1 MANNFSE
8 NSTRA
13 LNLALEAARQF
24 GHGYIGTEHLL
35 LGLLR
40 ADGGV
45 SSKVL
50 LDAGLTDEFVV
61 ERIKENVGVGVP
73 SDVSGQDMTPRLK
86 RILERSFVEARR
98 TGNYIIGT
106 EHILMSLLEEPNCQ
120 AVDIIESAGIDIRS
134 LYTDVVGSMGL
145 SAAGDSDSGARK
157 HGASK
162 KGGSNKNTPN
172 LNSYGTD
179 LTEMV
184 RENKIDPIIG
194 RGTEIE
200 RVIQVLSRRTKNNPC
215 LIGEPGVSKT
225 AIAEGLAQHIVE
237 GSVPEPLKNKRVVTL
252 DIASMIAGSKYRGD
266 FEERLKNVIEEVKK
280 EGNVIL
286 FIDELHVLVGAGSA
300 EGAMDAANILKPSL
314 ARGEIQV
321 IGATTLDEYKK
332 HIEKDA
338 ALERRFQPIV
348 VSEPSEE
355 DAIAILKGIRDKY
368 EAHHGVKI
376 SDEAIESA
384 VRLSSR
390 YIRDRFLPDKAI
402 DLMDEAASKLR
413 MKNLTA
419 PPDLKSKEEE
429 IKRVAGEK
437 ENAVRNQDFEKAA
450 TLRDREKAL
459 SAELEEMKKNWNS
472 ESGKEKLT
480 LTSEDIEDVVT
491 QTTGIPVKKLVHEES
506 ERLLNMENILHN
518 RVVGQNEAVNAVAR
532 AIRRGRVG
540 LKDPKRPIGSFLFL
554 GPTGVGKTELSKAL
568 AEVLFGDESAMIRVD
583 MSEYME
589 KHTVSKMIGSPPG
602 YVGFDDGGQLTEKVR
617 RKPYSV
623 ILFDEIEKAHPDVFN
638 IMLQILDDGRLTDAK
653 GRTVDFKN
661 TVIIMTSNIGAKTI
675 TDSKKLG
682 FTPAEDSFDKNQE
695 KIRENVMDELKRSFR
710 PEFLNRIDDII
721 VFKQLDRD
729 DIKKIAAGLCNSVVK
744 SLKDLGIDLTVD
756 DSAIDV
762 LVEKGFDVTYGARPL
777 KRAIQ
782 SLIEDK
788 MAEKMLE
795 KTFSEGDSVIAK
807 GENGKIIFVKKGEEN
822 SSETDEKAAEQ
833 KAEEKPDEKG
843 DAQA

>member
-13 LNLALEAARQF
+13 LNLALEAARQL

-120 AVDIIESAGIDIRS
+120 AVEIIESAGIDIRS
-134 LYTDVVGSMGL
+134 LYSDVIESMGL
-145 SAAGDSDSGARK
+145 SAAGDTDRDGQK
-157 HGASK
+157 HGTAK
-162 KGGSNKNTPN
+162 KSGGKNTPN

-215 LIGEPGVSKT
+215 LIGEPGVGKT
-225 AIAEGLAQHIVE
+225 AIAEGLAQHIIE

-338 ALERRFQPIV
+338 ALERRFQPII

-419 PPDLKSKEEE
+419 PPDMKSKEEE

-450 TLRDREKAL
+450 TLRDKEKVLA
-459 SAELEEMKKNWNS
+459 SELEEMKKNWNS

-480 LTSEDIEDVVT
+480 LTAEDIEDVVT

-506 ERLLNMENILHN
+506 ERLLNMENILHK
-518 RVVGQNEAVNAVAR
+518 RVVGQDEAVNAVAR

-682 FTPAEDSFDKNQE
+682 FTPAEDNFDRNQE
-695 KIRENVMDELKRSFR
+695 TIRENVMDELKRSFR

-721 VFKQLDRD
+721 VFKQLDRE
-729 DIKKIAAGLCNSVVK
+729 DIKKIASRLCDSVVK
-744 SLKDLGIDLTVD
+744 SLKELGITLTVE

-795 KTFSEGDSVIAK
+795 KTFSEGDEVVAR
-807 GENGKIIFVKKGEEN
+807 GEDGKIVFAKKGEDPVA
-822 SSETDEKAAEQ
+822 ETTEP
-833 KAEEKPDEKG
+833 KAEAEPEDKG
-843 DAQA
+843 NAEA

>member
-86 RILERSFVEARR
+86 RILEMSFVEARR

-120 AVDIIESAGIDIRS
+120 AVEIIESAGIDIRS
-134 LYTDVVGSMGL
+134 LYSDVIESMGL
-145 SAAGDSDSGARK
+145 SVAGDTDRDGQK
-157 HGASK
+157 HGTAK
-162 KGGSNKNTPN
+162 KSGGKNTPN

-215 LIGEPGVSKT
+215 LIGEPGVGKT
-225 AIAEGLAQHIVE
+225 AIAEGLAQHIIE

-338 ALERRFQPIV
+338 ALERRFQPII

-419 PPDLKSKEEE
+419 PPDMKSKEEE

-450 TLRDREKAL
+450 TLRDKEKVLA
-459 SAELEEMKKNWNS
+459 SELEEMKKNWNS

-480 LTSEDIEDVVT
+480 LTAEDIEDVVT

-506 ERLLNMENILHN
+506 ERLLNMENILHK
-518 RVVGQNEAVNAVAR
+518 RVVGQDEAVNAVAR

-682 FTPAEDSFDKNQE
+682 FTPAEDNFDRNQE
-695 KIRENVMDELKRSFR
+695 TIRENVMDELKRSFR

-721 VFKQLDRD
+721 VFKQLDRE
-729 DIKKIAAGLCNSVVK
+729 DIKKIASRLCDSVVK
-744 SLKDLGIDLTVD
+744 SLKELGITLSVE

-795 KTFSEGDSVIAK
+795 KTFSEGDEVVAR
-807 GENGKIIFVKKGEEN
+807 GEDGKIVFAKKGEDPVA
-822 SSETDEKAAEQ
+822 ETTEP
-833 KAEEKPDEKG
+833 KAEAEPEDKG
-843 DAQA
+843 NAEA

>member
-120 AVDIIESAGIDIRS
+120 AVEIIESAGIDIRS
-134 LYTDVVGSMGL
+134 LYSDVIESMGL
-145 SAAGDSDSGARK
+145 SAAGDTDRDGQK
-157 HGASK
+157 HGTAK
-162 KGGSNKNTPN
+162 KSGGKNTPN

-200 RVIQVLSRRTKNNPC
+200 RVIQVLSRRTTNNPC
-215 LIGEPGVSKT
+215 LIGEPGVGKT
-225 AIAEGLAQHIVE
+225 AIAEGLAQHIIE

-338 ALERRFQPIV
+338 ALERRFQPII

-419 PPDLKSKEEE
+419 PPDMKSKEEE

-450 TLRDREKAL
+450 TLRDKEKVLA
-459 SAELEEMKKNWNS
+459 SELEEMKKNWNS

-480 LTSEDIEDVVT
+480 LTAEDIEDVVT

-506 ERLLNMENILHN
+506 ERLLNMENILHK
-518 RVVGQNEAVNAVAR
+518 RVVGQDEAVNAVAR

-682 FTPAEDSFDKNQE
+682 FTPAEDNFDRNQE
-695 KIRENVMDELKRSFR
+695 TIRENVMDELKRSFR

-721 VFKQLDRD
+721 VFKQLDRE
-729 DIKKIAAGLCNSVVK
+729 DIKQIASRLCDSVVK
-744 SLKDLGIDLTVD
+744 SLKELGITLSVE

-795 KTFSEGDSVIAK
+795 KTFSEGDEVVAR
-807 GENGKIIFVKKGEEN
+807 GEDGKIVFAKKGEDPVA
-822 SSETDEKAAEQ
+822 ETTEP
-833 KAEEKPDEKG
+833 KAEAEPEDKG
-843 DAQA
+843 NAEA

>member
-120 AVDIIESAGIDIRS
+120 AVEIIESAGIDIRS
-134 LYTDVVGSMGL
+134 LYSDVIESMGL
-145 SAAGDSDSGARK
+145 SAAGDTDRDGQK
-157 HGASK
+157 HGTAK
-162 KGGSNKNTPN
+162 KSGGKNTPN

-215 LIGEPGVSKT
+215 LIGEPGVGKT
-225 AIAEGLAQHIVE
+225 AIAEGLAQHIIE

-338 ALERRFQPIV
+338 ALERRFQPII

-419 PPDLKSKEEE
+419 PPDMKSKEEE

-450 TLRDREKAL
+450 TLRDKEKVLA
-459 SAELEEMKKNWNS
+459 SELEEMKKNWNS

-480 LTSEDIEDVVT
+480 LTAEDIEDVVT

-506 ERLLNMENILHN
+506 ERLLNMENILHK
-518 RVVGQNEAVNAVAR
+518 RVVGQDEAVNAVAR

-682 FTPAEDSFDKNQE
+682 FTPAEDNFDRNQE
-695 KIRENVMDELKRSFR
+695 TIRENVMDELKRSFR

-721 VFKQLDRD
+721 VFKQLDRE
-729 DIKKIAAGLCNSVVK
+729 DIKKIASRLCDSVVK
-744 SLKDLGIDLTVD
+744 SLKELGITLSVE

-795 KTFSEGDSVIAK
+795 KTFSEGDEVVAR
-807 GENGKIIFVKKGEEN
+807 GEDGKIVFAKKGEDPVA
-822 SSETDEKAAEQ
+822 ETTEP
-833 KAEEKPDEKG
+833 KAEAEPEDKG
-843 DAQA
+843 NAEA

>member
-120 AVDIIESAGIDIRS
+120 AVEIIESAGIDIRS
-134 LYTDVVGSMGL
+134 LYSDVIESMGL
-145 SAAGDSDSGARK
+145 SAAGDTDRDGQK
-157 HGASK
+157 HGTAK
-162 KGGSNKNTPN
+162 KSGGKNTPN

-215 LIGEPGVSKT
+215 LIGEPGVGKT
-225 AIAEGLAQHIVE
+225 AIAEGLAQHIIE

-338 ALERRFQPIV
+338 ALERRFQPII

-419 PPDLKSKEEE
+419 PPDMKSKEEE

-450 TLRDREKAL
+450 TLRDKEKVLA
-459 SAELEEMKKNWNS
+459 SELEEMKKNWNS

-480 LTSEDIEDVVT
+480 LTAEDIEDVVT

-506 ERLLNMENILHN
+506 ERLLNMENILHK
-518 RVVGQNEAVNAVAR
+518 RVVGQDEAVNAVAR

-682 FTPAEDSFDKNQE
+682 FTPAEDNFDRNQE
-695 KIRENVMDELKRSFR
+695 TIRENVMDELKRSFR

-721 VFKQLDRD
+721 VFKQLDRE
-729 DIKKIAAGLCNSVVK
+729 DIKQIASRLCDSVVK
-744 SLKDLGIDLTVD
+744 SLKELGITLSVE

-795 KTFSEGDSVIAK
+795 KTFSEGDEVVAR
-807 GENGKIIFVKKGEEN
+807 GEDGKIVFAKKGEDPVA
-822 SSETDEKAAEQ
+822 ETTEP
-833 KAEEKPDEKG
+833 KAEAKPEDKG
-843 DAQA
+843 NAEA

>member
-120 AVDIIESAGIDIRS
+120 AVEIIESAGIDIRS
-134 LYTDVVGSMGL
+134 LYSDVIESMGL
-145 SAAGDSDSGARK
+145 SAAGDTDRDGQK
-157 HGASK
+157 HGTAK
-162 KGGSNKNTPN
+162 KSGGKNTPN

-215 LIGEPGVSKT
+215 LIGEPGVGKT
-225 AIAEGLAQHIVE
+225 AIAEGLAQHIFE

-338 ALERRFQPIV
+338 ALERRFQPII

-419 PPDLKSKEEE
+419 PPDMKSKEEE

-450 TLRDREKAL
+450 TLRDKEKVLA
-459 SAELEEMKKNWNS
+459 SELEEMKKNWSS

-480 LTSEDIEDVVT
+480 LTAEDIEDVVT

-506 ERLLNMENILHN
+506 ERLLNMENILHK
-518 RVVGQNEAVNAVAR
+518 RVVGQDEAVNAVAR

-682 FTPAEDSFDKNQE
+682 FTPAEDNFDRNQE
-695 KIRENVMDELKRSFR
+695 TIRENVMDELKRSFR

-721 VFKQLDRD
+721 VFKQLDRE
-729 DIKKIAAGLCNSVVK
+729 DIKKIASRLCDSVVK
-744 SLKDLGIDLTVD
+744 SLKELGITLSME

-795 KTFSEGDSVIAK
+795 KTFSEGDEVVAR
-807 GENGKIIFVKKGEEN
+807 GEDGKIVFAKKGEDPVA
-822 SSETDEKAAEQ
+822 ETTEP
-833 KAEEKPDEKG
+833 KAEAEPEDKG
-843 DAQA
+843 NAEA

>member
-120 AVDIIESAGIDIRS
+120 AVEIIESAGIDIRS
-134 LYTDVVGSMGL
+134 LYSDVIESMGL
-145 SAAGDSDSGARK
+145 SAAGDTDRDGQK
-157 HGASK
+157 HGTAK
-162 KGGSNKNTPN
+162 KSGGKNTPN

-215 LIGEPGVSKT
+215 LIGEPGVGKT
-225 AIAEGLAQHIVE
+225 AIAEELAQHIFE

-338 ALERRFQPIV
+338 ALERRFQPII

-419 PPDLKSKEEE
+419 PPDMKSKEEE

-450 TLRDREKAL
+450 TLRDKEKVLA
-459 SAELEEMKKNWNS
+459 SELEEMKKNWSS

-480 LTSEDIEDVVT
+480 LTAEDIEDVVT

-506 ERLLNMENILHN
+506 ERLLNMENILHK
-518 RVVGQNEAVNAVAR
+518 RVVGQDEAVNAVAR

-682 FTPAEDSFDKNQE
+682 FTPAEDNFDRNQE
-695 KIRENVMDELKRSFR
+695 TIRENVMDELKRSFR

-721 VFKQLDRD
+721 VFKQLDRE
-729 DIKKIAAGLCNSVVK
+729 DIKKIASRLCDSVVK
-744 SLKDLGIDLTVD
+744 SLKELGITLSVE

-795 KTFSEGDSVIAK
+795 KTFSEGDEVVAR
-807 GENGKIIFVKKGEEN
+807 GEDGKIVFAKKGEDPVA
-822 SSETDEKAAEQ
+822 ETTEP
-833 KAEEKPDEKG
+833 KAEAEPEDKG
-843 DAQA
+843 NAEA

>member
-120 AVDIIESAGIDIRS
+120 AVEIIESAGIDIRS
-134 LYTDVVGSMGL
+134 LYSDVIESMGL
-145 SAAGDSDSGARK
+145 SVAGDTDRDGQK
-157 HGASK
+157 HGTAK
-162 KGGSNKNTPN
+162 KSGGKNTPN

-215 LIGEPGVSKT
+215 LIGEPGVGKT
-225 AIAEGLAQHIVE
+225 AIAEGLAQHIIE

-338 ALERRFQPIV
+338 ALERRFQPII

-419 PPDLKSKEEE
+419 PPDMKSKEEE

-450 TLRDREKAL
+450 TLRDKEKVLA
-459 SAELEEMKKNWNS
+459 SELEEMKKNWNA

-480 LTSEDIEDVVT
+480 LTAEDIEDVVT

-506 ERLLNMENILHN
+506 ERLLNMENILHK
-518 RVVGQNEAVNAVAR
+518 RVVGQDEAVNAVAR

-682 FTPAEDSFDKNQE
+682 FTPAEDNFDRNQE
-695 KIRENVMDELKRSFR
+695 TIRENVMDELKRSFR

-721 VFKQLDRD
+721 VFKQLDRE
-729 DIKKIAAGLCNSVVK
+729 DIKKIASRLCDSVVK
-744 SLKDLGIDLTVD
+744 SLKELGITLSVE

-795 KTFSEGDSVIAK
+795 KTFSEGDEVVAR
-807 GENGKIIFVKKGEEN
+807 GEDGKIVFAKKGEDPVA
-822 SSETDEKAAEQ
+822 ETTEP
-833 KAEEKPDEKG
+833 KAEAEPEDKG
-843 DAQA
+843 NAEA

>member
-120 AVDIIESAGIDIRS
+120 AVEIIESAGIDIRS
-134 LYTDVVGSMGL
+134 LYSDVIESMGL
-145 SAAGDSDSGARK
+145 SAAGDTDRDGQK
-157 HGASK
+157 HGTAK
-162 KGGSNKNTPN
+162 KSGGKNTPN

-200 RVIQVLSRRTKNNPC
+200 RLIQVLSRRTKNNPC
-215 LIGEPGVSKT
+215 LIGEPGVGKT
-225 AIAEGLAQHIVE
+225 AIAEGLAQHIIE

-338 ALERRFQPIV
+338 ALERRFQPII

-419 PPDLKSKEEE
+419 PPDMKSKEEE

-450 TLRDREKAL
+450 TLRDKEKVLA
-459 SAELEEMKKNWNS
+459 SELEEMKKNWNS

-480 LTSEDIEDVVT
+480 LTAEDIEDVVT

-506 ERLLNMENILHN
+506 ERLLNMENILHK
-518 RVVGQNEAVNAVAR
+518 RVVGQDEAVNAVAR

-682 FTPAEDSFDKNQE
+682 FTPAEDNFDRNQE
-695 KIRENVMDELKRSFR
+695 TIRENVMDELKRSFR

-721 VFKQLDRD
+721 VFKQLDRE
-729 DIKKIAAGLCNSVVK
+729 DIKQIASSLCDSVVK
-744 SLKDLGIDLTVD
+744 SLKELGITLSVE

-795 KTFSEGDSVIAK
+795 KTFSEGDEVVAR
-807 GENGKIIFVKKGEEN
+807 GEDGKIVFAKKGEDPVA
-822 SSETDEKAAEQ
+822 ETTEP
-833 KAEEKPDEKG
+833 KAEAEPEDKG
-843 DAQA
+843 NAEA

>member
-1 MANNFSE
+1 MKYNFNGFTTKANE
-8 NSTRA
+8 A
-13 LNLALEAARQF
+13 LNQAIGSAEQL
-24 GHGYIGTEHLL
+24 GHTYVGSEHLL
-35 LGLLR
+35 LGLLKIGTGVAAAVLNKNGITAENIEELIR
-40 ADGGV
+40 ANIGCGTVTRLSPDY
-45 SSKVL
+45 
-50 LDAGLTDEFVV
+50 F
-61 ERIKENVGVGVP
+61 
-73 SDVSGQDMTPRLK
+73 TPRAK
-86 RILERSFVEARR
+86 RVIETAMAGCANMGKKYV
-98 TGNYIIGT
+98 GT
-106 EHILMSLLEEPNCQ
+106 EHLLIGILSEGDNYAIRFINELG
-120 AVDIIESAGIDIRS
+120 VDAAALTTEALKASGIDPEDTQS
-134 LYTDVVGSMGL
+134 VN
-145 SAAGDSDSGARK
+145 AAGTASDDADSKAPTLVKYGRDLTA
-157 HGASK
+157 AAK
-162 KGGSNKNTPN
+162 KG
-172 LNSYGTD
+172 
-179 LTEMV
+179 
-184 RENKIDPIIG
+184 KIDPVIG
-194 RGTEIE
+194 REKEIE

-215 LIGEPGVSKT
+215 LIGEPGVGKT
-225 AIAEGLAQHIVE
+225 AIAEGLAQHIIE

-338 ALERRFQPIV
+338 ALERRFQPII

-419 PPDLKSKEEE
+419 PPDMKSKEEE

-450 TLRDREKAL
+450 TLRDKEKVLA
-459 SAELEEMKKNWNS
+459 SELEEMKKNWNS

-480 LTSEDIEDVVT
+480 LTAEDIEDVVT

-506 ERLLNMENILHN
+506 ERLLNMENILHK
-518 RVVGQNEAVNAVAR
+518 RVIGQDEAVNAVAR

-682 FTPAEDSFDKNQE
+682 FTPAEDNFDRNQE
-695 KIRENVMDELKRSFR
+695 TIRENVMDELKRSFR

-721 VFKQLDRD
+721 VFKQLDRE
-729 DIKKIAAGLCNSVVK
+729 DIKQIASRLCDSVVK
-744 SLKDLGIDLTVD
+744 SLKELGITLSVE

-795 KTFSEGDSVIAK
+795 KTFSEGDEVVAR
-807 GENGKIIFVKKGEEN
+807 GEDGKIVFAKKGEDPVA
-822 SSETDEKAAEQ
+822 ETTEP
-833 KAEEKPDEKG
+833 KAEAEPEDKG
-843 DAQA
+843 NAEA

>member
-120 AVDIIESAGIDIRS
+120 AVEIIESAGIDIRS
-134 LYTDVVGSMGL
+134 LYSDVIESMGL
-145 SAAGDSDSGARK
+145 SAAGDTDRDGQK
-157 HGASK
+157 HGTAK
-162 KGGSNKNTPN
+162 KSGGKNTPN

-215 LIGEPGVSKT
+215 LIGEPGVGKT
-225 AIAEGLAQHIVE
+225 AIAEGLAQHIIE

-338 ALERRFQPIV
+338 ALERRFQPII

-419 PPDLKSKEEE
+419 PPDMKSKEEE

-450 TLRDREKAL
+450 TLRDKEKVLA
-459 SAELEEMKKNWNS
+459 SELEEMKKNWNS

-480 LTSEDIEDVVT
+480 LTAEDIEDVVT

-506 ERLLNMENILHN
+506 ERLLNMEDILHK
-518 RVVGQNEAVNAVAR
+518 RVVGQDEAVNAVAR

-682 FTPAEDSFDKNQE
+682 FTPAEDNFDRNQE
-695 KIRENVMDELKRSFR
+695 TIRENVMDELKRSFR

-721 VFKQLDRD
+721 VFKQLDRE
-729 DIKKIAAGLCNSVVK
+729 DIKQIASRLCDSVVK
-744 SLKDLGIDLTVD
+744 SLKELGITLSVE

-795 KTFSEGDSVIAK
+795 KTFSEGDEVVAR
-807 GENGKIIFVKKGEEN
+807 GEDGKIVFAKKGEDPVA
-822 SSETDEKAAEQ
+822 ETTEP
-833 KAEEKPDEKG
+833 KAEAEPEDKG
-843 DAQA
+843 NAEA

>member
-120 AVDIIESAGIDIRS
+120 AVEIIESAGIDIRS
-134 LYTDVVGSMGL
+134 LYSDVIESMGL
-145 SAAGDSDSGARK
+145 SAAGDTDRDGQK
-157 HGASK
+157 HGTAK
-162 KGGSNKNTPN
+162 KSGGKNTPN

-215 LIGEPGVSKT
+215 LIGEPGVGKT
-225 AIAEGLAQHIVE
+225 AIAEGLAQHIIE

-338 ALERRFQPIV
+338 ALERRFQPII

-402 DLMDEAASKLR
+402 DLMDEASSKLR

-419 PPDLKSKEEE
+419 PPDMKSKEEE

-450 TLRDREKAL
+450 TLRDKEKVLA
-459 SAELEEMKKNWNS
+459 SELEEMKKNWNS

-480 LTSEDIEDVVT
+480 LTAEDIEDVVT

-506 ERLLNMENILHN
+506 ERLLNMENILHK
-518 RVVGQNEAVNAVAR
+518 RVVGQDEAVNAVAR

-682 FTPAEDSFDKNQE
+682 FTPAEDNFDRNQE
-695 KIRENVMDELKRSFR
+695 TIRENVMDELKRSFR

-721 VFKQLDRD
+721 VFKQLDRE
-729 DIKKIAAGLCNSVVK
+729 DIKKIASRLCDSVVK
-744 SLKDLGIDLTVD
+744 SLKELGITLSVE

-795 KTFSEGDSVIAK
+795 KTFSEGDEVVAR
-807 GENGKIIFVKKGEEN
+807 GEDGKIVFAKKGED
-822 SSETDEKAAEQ
+822 SVAETTEP
-833 KAEEKPDEKG
+833 KAEAEPEDKG
-843 DAQA
+843 NAEA

>member
-120 AVDIIESAGIDIRS
+120 AVEIIESAGIDIRS
-134 LYTDVVGSMGL
+134 LYSDVIESMGL
-145 SAAGDSDSGARK
+145 SAAGDTDRDGQK
-157 HGASK
+157 HGTAK
-162 KGGSNKNTPN
+162 KSGGKNTPN

-215 LIGEPGVSKT
+215 LIGEPGVGKT
-225 AIAEGLAQHIVE
+225 AIAEGLAQHIIE

-338 ALERRFQPIV
+338 ALERRFQPII

-419 PPDLKSKEEE
+419 PPDMKSKEEE

-450 TLRDREKAL
+450 TLRDKEKVL
-459 SAELEEMKKNWNS
+459 VSELEEMKKNWNS

-480 LTSEDIEDVVT
+480 LTAEDIEDVVT

-506 ERLLNMENILHN
+506 ERLLNMENILHK
-518 RVVGQNEAVNAVAR
+518 RVVGQDEAVNAVAR

-682 FTPAEDSFDKNQE
+682 FTPAEDNFDRNQE
-695 KIRENVMDELKRSFR
+695 TIRENVMDELKRSFR

-721 VFKQLDRD
+721 VFKQLDRE
-729 DIKKIAAGLCNSVVK
+729 DIKKIASRLCDSVVK
-744 SLKDLGIDLTVD
+744 SLKELGITLSVE

-795 KTFSEGDSVIAK
+795 KTFSEGDEVVAR
-807 GENGKIIFVKKGEEN
+807 GEDGKIVFAKKGEDPVA
-822 SSETDEKAAEQ
+822 ETTEP
-833 KAEEKPDEKG
+833 KAEAEPEDKG
-843 DAQA
+843 NAEA

>member
-120 AVDIIESAGIDIRS
+120 AVEIIESAGIDIRS
-134 LYTDVVGSMGL
+134 LYSDVIESMGL
-145 SAAGDSDSGARK
+145 SAAGDTDRDGQK
-157 HGASK
+157 HGTAK
-162 KGGSNKNTPN
+162 KSGGKNTPN

-215 LIGEPGVSKT
+215 LIGEPGVGKT
-225 AIAEGLAQHIVE
+225 AIAEGLAQHIFE

-338 ALERRFQPIV
+338 ALERRFQPII

-419 PPDLKSKEEE
+419 PPDMKSKEEE

-450 TLRDREKAL
+450 TLRDKEKVLA
-459 SAELEEMKKNWNS
+459 SELEEMKKNWSS

-480 LTSEDIEDVVT
+480 LTAEDIEDVVT

-506 ERLLNMENILHN
+506 ERLLNMENILHK
-518 RVVGQNEAVNAVAR
+518 RVVGQDEAVNAVAR

-682 FTPAEDSFDKNQE
+682 FTPAEDNFDRNQE
-695 KIRENVMDELKRSFR
+695 TIRENVMDELKRSFR

-721 VFKQLDRD
+721 VFKQLDRE
-729 DIKKIAAGLCNSVVK
+729 DIKKIASRLCDSVVK
-744 SLKDLGIDLTVD
+744 SLKELSITLSVE

-795 KTFSEGDSVIAK
+795 KTFSEGDEVVAR
-807 GENGKIIFVKKGEEN
+807 GEDGKIVFAKKGEDPVA
-822 SSETDEKAAEQ
+822 ETTEP
-833 KAEEKPDEKG
+833 KAEAEPEDKG
-843 DAQA
+843 NAEA

>member
-120 AVDIIESAGIDIRS
+120 AVEIIESAGIDIRS
-134 LYTDVVGSMGL
+134 LYSDVIESMGL
-145 SAAGDSDSGARK
+145 SAAGDTDRDGQK
-157 HGASK
+157 HGTAK
-162 KGGSNKNTPN
+162 KSGGKNTPN

-215 LIGEPGVSKT
+215 LIGEPGVGKT
-225 AIAEGLAQHIVE
+225 AIAEGLAQHIIE

-338 ALERRFQPIV
+338 ALERRFQPII

-355 DAIAILKGIRDKY
+355 DAIAVLKGIRDKY

-419 PPDLKSKEEE
+419 PPDMKSKEEE

-450 TLRDREKAL
+450 TLRDKEKVLA
-459 SAELEEMKKNWNS
+459 SELEEMKKNWNS

-480 LTSEDIEDVVT
+480 LTAEDIEDVVT

-506 ERLLNMENILHN
+506 ERLLNMENILHK
-518 RVVGQNEAVNAVAR
+518 RVVGQDEAVNAVAR

-682 FTPAEDSFDKNQE
+682 FTPAEDNFDRNQE
-695 KIRENVMDELKRSFR
+695 TIRENVMDELKRSFR

-721 VFKQLDRD
+721 VFKQLDRE
-729 DIKKIAAGLCNSVVK
+729 DIKQIASRLCDSVVK
-744 SLKDLGIDLTVD
+744 SLKELGITLSVE

-795 KTFSEGDSVIAK
+795 KTFSEGDEVVAR
-807 GENGKIIFVKKGEEN
+807 GEDGKIVFAKKGEDPVAKTTEP
-822 SSETDEKAAEQ
+822 
-833 KAEEKPDEKG
+833 KAEAEPEDKG
-843 DAQA
+843 NAEA

>member
-120 AVDIIESAGIDIRS
+120 AVEIIESAGIDIRS
-134 LYTDVVGSMGL
+134 LYSDVIESMGL
-145 SAAGDSDSGARK
+145 SAAGDTDRDGQK
-157 HGASK
+157 HGTAK
-162 KGGSNKNTPN
+162 KSGGKNTPN

-215 LIGEPGVSKT
+215 LIGEPGVGKT
-225 AIAEGLAQHIVE
+225 AIAEGLAQHIIE

-338 ALERRFQPIV
+338 ALERRFQPII

-419 PPDLKSKEEE
+419 PPDMKSKEEE

-450 TLRDREKAL
+450 TLRDKEKVLA
-459 SAELEEMKKNWNS
+459 SELEEMKKNWNS

-480 LTSEDIEDVVT
+480 LTAEDIEDVVT

-506 ERLLNMENILHN
+506 ERLLNMENILHK
-518 RVVGQNEAVNAVAR
+518 RVVGQDEAVNAVAR

-682 FTPAEDSFDKNQE
+682 FTPAEDNFDRNQE
-695 KIRENVMDELKRSFR
+695 TIRENVMDELKRSFR

-721 VFKQLDRD
+721 VFKQLDRE
-729 DIKKIAAGLCNSVVK
+729 DIKQIASRLCDSVVK
-744 SLKDLGIDLTVD
+744 SLKELGITLSVE

-795 KTFSEGDSVIAK
+795 KTFSEGDEVVAR
-807 GENGKIIFVKKGEEN
+807 GEDGKIVFAKKGEDPVA
-822 SSETDEKAAEQ
+822 ETTEPKTEAEPED
-833 KAEEKPDEKG
+833 KGNAE
-843 DAQA
+843 A

>member
-120 AVDIIESAGIDIRS
+120 AVEIIESAGIDIRS
-134 LYTDVVGSMGL
+134 LYSDVIESMGL
-145 SAAGDSDSGARK
+145 SAAGDTDRDGQK
-157 HGASK
+157 HGTAK
-162 KGGSNKNTPN
+162 KSGGKNTPN

-215 LIGEPGVSKT
+215 LIGEPGVGKT
-225 AIAEGLAQHIVE
+225 AIAEGLAQHIIE

-338 ALERRFQPIV
+338 ALERRFQPII

-419 PPDLKSKEEE
+419 PPDMKSKEEE

-450 TLRDREKAL
+450 TLRDKEKVLA
-459 SAELEEMKKNWNS
+459 SELEEMKKNWNS

-480 LTSEDIEDVVT
+480 LTAEDIEDVVT

-506 ERLLNMENILHN
+506 ERLLNMENILHK
-518 RVVGQNEAVNAVAR
+518 RVVGQDEAVNAVAR

-682 FTPAEDSFDKNQE
+682 FTPAEDNFDRNQE
-695 KIRENVMDELKRSFR
+695 TIRENVMDELKRSFR

-721 VFKQLDRD
+721 VFKQLDRE
-729 DIKKIAAGLCNSVVK
+729 DIKQIASRLCDSVVK
-744 SLKDLGIDLTVD
+744 SLKELGITLSVE

-795 KTFSEGDSVIAK
+795 KTFSEGDEVVAR
-807 GENGKIIFVKKGEEN
+807 GEDGKIVFAKKGED
-822 SSETDEKAAEQ
+822 SVAETTEP
-833 KAEEKPDEKG
+833 KAEAEPEDKG
-843 DAQA
+843 NAEA

>member
-120 AVDIIESAGIDIRS
+120 AVEIIESAGIDIRS
-134 LYTDVVGSMGL
+134 LYSDVIESMGL
-145 SAAGDSDSGARK
+145 SAAGDTDRDGQK
-157 HGASK
+157 HGTAK
-162 KGGSNKNTPN
+162 KSGGKNTPN

-215 LIGEPGVSKT
+215 LIGEPGVGKT
-225 AIAEGLAQHIVE
+225 AIAEGLAQHIIE

-280 EGNVIL
+280 EGNVIM

-338 ALERRFQPIV
+338 ALERRFQPII

-419 PPDLKSKEEE
+419 PPDMKSKEEE

-450 TLRDREKAL
+450 TLRDKEKVLA
-459 SAELEEMKKNWNS
+459 SELEEMKKNWNS

-480 LTSEDIEDVVT
+480 LTAEDIEDVVT

-506 ERLLNMENILHN
+506 ERLLNMENILHK
-518 RVVGQNEAVNAVAR
+518 RVVGQDEAVNAVAR

-682 FTPAEDSFDKNQE
+682 FTPAEDNFDRNQE
-695 KIRENVMDELKRSFR
+695 TIRENVMDELKRSFR

-721 VFKQLDRD
+721 VFKQLDRE
-729 DIKKIAAGLCNSVVK
+729 DIKKIASRLCDSVVK
-744 SLKDLGIDLTVD
+744 SLKELGITLSVE

-795 KTFSEGDSVIAK
+795 KTFSEGDEVVAR
-807 GENGKIIFVKKGEEN
+807 GEDGKIVFAKKGEDPVA
-822 SSETDEKAAEQ
+822 ETTEP
-833 KAEEKPDEKG
+833 KAEAEPEDKG
-843 DAQA
+843 NAEA

>member
-120 AVDIIESAGIDIRS
+120 AVEIIESAGIDIRS
-134 LYTDVVGSMGL
+134 LYSDVIESMGL
-145 SAAGDSDSGARK
+145 SAAGDTDRDGQK
-157 HGASK
+157 HGTAK
-162 KGGSNKNTPN
+162 KSGGKNTPN

-215 LIGEPGVSKT
+215 LIGEPGVGKT
-225 AIAEGLAQHIVE
+225 AIAEGLAQHIIE

-338 ALERRFQPIV
+338 ALERRFQPII

-419 PPDLKSKEEE
+419 PPDMKSKEEE

-450 TLRDREKAL
+450 TLRDREKVLA
-459 SAELEEMKKNWNS
+459 SELEEMKKNWSS

-480 LTSEDIEDVVT
+480 LTAEDIEDVVT

-506 ERLLNMENILHN
+506 ERLLNMENILHK
-518 RVVGQNEAVNAVAR
+518 RVVGQDEAVNAVAR

-682 FTPAEDSFDKNQE
+682 FTPAEDNFDRNQE
-695 KIRENVMDELKRSFR
+695 TIRENVMDELKRSFR

-721 VFKQLDRD
+721 VFKQLDRE
-729 DIKKIAAGLCNSVVK
+729 DIKKIASRLCDSVVK
-744 SLKDLGIDLTVD
+744 SLKELGITLTVE

-795 KTFSEGDSVIAK
+795 KTFSEGDEVVAR
-807 GENGKIIFVKKGEEN
+807 GEDGKIVFAKKGEDPVA
-822 SSETDEKAAEQ
+822 ETTEP
-833 KAEEKPDEKG
+833 KAEAEPEDKG
-843 DAQA
+843 NAEA

>member
-13 LNLALEAARQF
+13 LNLSLEAARQF

-73 SDVSGQDMTPRLK
+73 SDVSGQDMTPRMK

-106 EHILMSLLEEPNCQ
+106 EHILMALLEEPNCQ
-120 AVDIIESAGIDIRS
+120 AVEIIESAGIDVRS
-134 LYTDVVGSMGL
+134 LYASVLESMGL
-145 SAAGDSDSGARK
+145 ASAGDTEAAPRK
-157 HGASK
+157 GQSPSK
-162 KGGSNKNTPN
+162 KAGNKNTPT

-194 RGTEIE
+194 RGSEIE

-215 LIGEPGVSKT
+215 LIGEPGVGKT
-225 AIAEGLAQHIVE
+225 AIAEGLAQHIID

-266 FEERLKNVIEEVKK
+266 FEERLKNVIDEVKK

-338 ALERRFQPIV
+338 ALERRFQPII

-355 DAIAILKGIRDKY
+355 DTIAILKGIRDKY

-450 TLRDREKAL
+450 VLRDKEKSLA
-459 SAELEEMKKNWNS
+459 SELEEMKKNWNS
-472 ESGKEKLT
+472 EAGKEKLT
-480 LTSEDIEDVVT
+480 LSAEDIEDVVT

-506 ERLLNMENILHN
+506 ERLLNMEKILHQ
-518 RVVGQNEAVNAVAR
+518 RVVGQDEAVNAVAR

-568 AEVLFGDESAMIRVD
+568 AEVLFGDESSIIRVD

-661 TVIIMTSNIGAKTI
+661 TVIIMTSNIGAKMI
-675 TDSKKLG
+675 TESKKLG
-682 FTPAEDSFDKNQE
+682 FTPEADDFDKNQE
-695 KIRENVMDELKRSFR
+695 KIRESVMDELKRSFR

-721 VFKQLDRD
+721 VFKQLDRK
-729 DIKKIAAGLCNSVVK
+729 DIKLIASRLCDSVVK
-744 SLKDLGIDLTVD
+744 SLKGLGLDVTIE

-762 LVEKGFDVTYGARPL
+762 LVDKGFDMTFGARPL

-782 SLIEDK
+782 TLIEDK

-795 KTFSEGDSVIAK
+795 KTFSEGDSVVAT
-807 GENGKIIFVKKGEEN
+807 GEDGKIVFTKKNGTEKSPEKESD
-822 SSETDEKAAEQ
+822 SSD
-833 KAEEKPDEKG
+833 G
-843 DAQA
+843 DTRP

>member
-120 AVDIIESAGIDIRS
+120 AVEIIESAGIDIRS
-134 LYTDVVGSMGL
+134 LYSDVIESMGL
-145 SAAGDSDSGARK
+145 SAAGDTDRDGQK
-157 HGASK
+157 HGTAK
-162 KGGSNKNTPN
+162 KSGGKNTPN

-215 LIGEPGVSKT
+215 LIGEPGVGKT
-225 AIAEGLAQHIVE
+225 AIAEGLAQHIIE

-338 ALERRFQPIV
+338 ALERRFQPII

-419 PPDLKSKEEE
+419 PPDMKSKEEE

-450 TLRDREKAL
+450 TLRDKEKVLA
-459 SAELEEMKKNWNS
+459 SELEEMKKNWNS

-480 LTSEDIEDVVT
+480 LTAEDIEDVVT

-506 ERLLNMENILHN
+506 ERLLNMENILHK
-518 RVVGQNEAVNAVAR
+518 RVVGQDEAVNAVAR

-653 GRTVDFKN
+653 GRTVDFKT
-661 TVIIMTSNIGAKTI
+661 TVIIMTSNSGAKTI

-682 FTPAEDSFDKNQE
+682 FTPAEDNFDRNQE
-695 KIRENVMDELKRSFR
+695 TIRENVMDELKRSFR

-721 VFKQLDRD
+721 VFKQLDRE
-729 DIKKIAAGLCNSVVK
+729 DIKQIASRLCDSVVK
-744 SLKDLGIDLTVD
+744 SLKELGITLSVE

-795 KTFSEGDSVIAK
+795 KTFSEGDEVVAR
-807 GENGKIIFVKKGEEN
+807 GEDGKIVFAKKGEDPVA
-822 SSETDEKAAEQ
+822 ETTEP
-833 KAEEKPDEKG
+833 KAEAEPEDKG
-843 DAQA
+843 NAEA

>member
-120 AVDIIESAGIDIRS
+120 AVEIIESAGIDIRS
-134 LYTDVVGSMGL
+134 LYSDVIESMGL
-145 SAAGDSDSGARK
+145 SAAGDTDRDGQK
-157 HGASK
+157 HGTAK
-162 KGGSNKNTPN
+162 KSGGKNTPN

-215 LIGEPGVSKT
+215 LIGEPGVGKT
-225 AIAEGLAQHIVE
+225 AIAEGLAQHIFE

-300 EGAMDAANILKPSL
+300 EGAMDAANILKPYL

-338 ALERRFQPIV
+338 ALERRFQPII

-419 PPDLKSKEEE
+419 PPDMKSKEEE

-450 TLRDREKAL
+450 TLRDKEKVLA
-459 SAELEEMKKNWNS
+459 SELEEMKKNWSS

-480 LTSEDIEDVVT
+480 LTAEDIEDVVT

-506 ERLLNMENILHN
+506 ERLLNMENILHK
-518 RVVGQNEAVNAVAR
+518 RVVGQDEAVNAVAR

-682 FTPAEDSFDKNQE
+682 FTPAEDNFDRNQE
-695 KIRENVMDELKRSFR
+695 TIRENVMDELKRSFR

-721 VFKQLDRD
+721 VFKQLDRE
-729 DIKKIAAGLCNSVVK
+729 DIKKIASRLCDSVVK
-744 SLKDLGIDLTVD
+744 SLKELGITLSVE

-795 KTFSEGDSVIAK
+795 KTFSEGDEVVAR
-807 GENGKIIFVKKGEEN
+807 GEDGKIVFAKKGEDPVA
-822 SSETDEKAAEQ
+822 ETTEP
-833 KAEEKPDEKG
+833 KAEAEPEDKG
-843 DAQA
+843 NAEA